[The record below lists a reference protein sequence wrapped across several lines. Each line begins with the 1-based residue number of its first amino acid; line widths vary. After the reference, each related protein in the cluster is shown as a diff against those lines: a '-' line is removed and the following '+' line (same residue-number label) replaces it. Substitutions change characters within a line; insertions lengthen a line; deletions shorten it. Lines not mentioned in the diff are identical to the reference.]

1 MLSASATIAAAA
13 CLAASISAFNL
24 ATSALYASLDSSV
37 FPAKSASPNTAKSVS
52 ALPNAVFCSGVTL
65 STNAALAASNAAFFA
80 FTSANAFATSSVV
93 EFISEI
99 TASAAVTACS
109 AAVLAASYLSDVPF
123 VLPSVT
129 FGTSAAVFSSF
140 LAFSN
145 SSVFPLSFN
154 KAAAL
159 SNSALILSTSI

>member
-65 STNAALAASNAAFFA
+65 STNAALAASNAAFFS
-80 FTSANAFATSSVV
+80 FTFANASATSFGVALSLA
-93 EFISEI
+93 IIASASL
-99 TASAAVTACS
+99 TAS
-109 AAVLAASYLSDVPF
+109 
-123 VLPSVT
+123 
-129 FGTSAAVFSSF
+129 SAAVF
-140 LAFSN
+140 
-145 SSVFPLSFN
+145 
-154 KAAAL
+154 AAL
-159 SNSALILSTSI
+159 

>member
-65 STNAALAASNAAFFA
+65 STNAALAASNAA
-80 FTSANAFATSSVV
+80 N
-93 EFISEI
+93 
-99 TASAAVTACS
+99 
-109 AAVLAASYLSDVPF
+109 
-123 VLPSVT
+123 
-129 FGTSAAVFSSF
+129 F
-140 LAFSN
+140 L
-145 SSVFPLSFN
+145 FN
-154 KAAAL
+154 LLTAAATI
-159 SNSALILSTSI
+159 SGSGFS